1 MGTPAERSLRER
13 ALTLLTRRE
22 HARAELARKL
32 APHAESSEELDRLL
46 DELAAR
52 KLLSDSRY
60 AEMRVTVRAGRYGN
74 QRLRQELASA
84 GVDDDTISAALEQ
97 TDDELSRAQS
107 VWRKKFGTP
116 ATDAAERAKQMRF
129 LAQRGFSME
138 IIRRVLRGLD
148 DA

>member
-1 MGTPAERSLRER
+1 MRAPVERTLRER
-13 ALTLLTRRE
+13 ALSLLTRRE

-32 APHAESSEELDRLL
+32 APHAESSEELERLL

-60 AEMRVTVRAGRYGN
+60 AEMRVTVRAGRYGD
-74 QRLRQELASA
+74 QRLRQELTAV
-84 GVDDDTISAALEQ
+84 GVDEDTIATALEG
-97 TDDELSRAQS
+97 TDDELSRARS
-107 VWRKKFGTP
+107 VWLKKFGTP
-116 ATDAAERAKQMRF
+116 AADAAARAKQMRF

-148 DA
+148 DE

>member
-32 APHAESSEELDRLL
+32 APHAESSEELERLL

-97 TDDELSRAQS
+97 TDNELSRAQS

>member
-1 MGTPAERSLRER
+1 MERTLRER
-13 ALTLLTRRE
+13 ALSLLTRRE

-32 APHAESSEELDRLL
+32 APHAESSEELERLL

-60 AEMRVTVRAGRYGN
+60 AEMRVTVRAGRYGD
-74 QRLRQELASA
+74 QRLRQELAA
-84 GVDDDTISAALEQ
+84 VGVDEDTIATALES
-97 TDDELSRAQS
+97 TDDELSRARS
-107 VWRKKFGTP
+107 VWLKKFGTP
-116 ATDAAERAKQMRF
+116 AADAAARAKQMRF

-148 DA
+148 DE

>member
-32 APHAESSEELDRLL
+32 APHAESSEELERLL

-97 TDDELSRAQS
+97 TDNELSRAQS

-116 ATDAAERAKQMRF
+116 AADAAERAKQMRF

-138 IIRRVLRGLD
+138 IIRRVLRGSD